1 MFNINLESF
10 NKMDPKEREKVLYD
24 KIYGKVQESLK
35 ILEKRRD
42 EDNPR
47 NSEKRTDQPNNHF

>member
-1 MFNINLESF
+1 
-10 NKMDPKEREKVLYD
+10 MDPKEREKVLYD